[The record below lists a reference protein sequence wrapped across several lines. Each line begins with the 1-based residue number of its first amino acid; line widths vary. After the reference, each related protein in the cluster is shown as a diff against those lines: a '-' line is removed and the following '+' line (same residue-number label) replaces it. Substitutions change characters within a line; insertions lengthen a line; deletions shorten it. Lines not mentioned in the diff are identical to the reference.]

1 MKPVSSMKKM
11 ENINSDVLN
20 IRSTSFEVIKNIY
33 NFIMVFIK
41 LTDVKDLHI
50 WGRMGKRCV
59 IEC

>member
-1 MKPVSSMKKM
+1 MKKM